1 MASRKM
7 NKTIYVA
14 GKVYDLAT
22 TTAEEIK
29 TDVQNR
35 LDAHYGEDRIIFKI
49 NVWEQSK
56 EVVINFFRSY
66 NDWYKTDN
74 KSIFCADADL
84 FTGRGIDDLRCL
96 ICGQQFHLAILSTWG
111 LMILLPAIKTR
122 RKSSEYR
129 E

>member
-22 TTAEEIK
+22 TTAEEIN

-49 NVWEQSK
+49 NVCKQSK
-56 EVVINFFRSY
+56 EVTINF
-66 NDWYKTDN
+66 
-74 KSIFCADADL
+74 
-84 FTGRGIDDLRCL
+84 
-96 ICGQQFHLAILSTWG
+96 
-111 LMILLPAIKTR
+111 
-122 RKSSEYR
+122 
-129 E
+129 